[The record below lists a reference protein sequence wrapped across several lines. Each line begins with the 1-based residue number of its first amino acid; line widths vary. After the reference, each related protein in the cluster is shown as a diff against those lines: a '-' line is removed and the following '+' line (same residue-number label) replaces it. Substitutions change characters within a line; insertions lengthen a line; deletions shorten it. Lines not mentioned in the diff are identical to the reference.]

1 MTNGAPNVI
10 GLDLG
15 TTTGLSARLGAD
27 VLTTSFRLATPKECG
42 KSVRSV
48 NDPRFRRL
56 RERVAAVI
64 ARAPV
69 EIPLTVAW
77 EDVQFVSTAYQYALW
92 VTLRAAVWAA
102 IDDSARIVKRLAVP
116 VGTLKKFATGSGAA
130 DKDRMRIAAER
141 RGYLGPNHG
150 LDDNAVDALWVAL
163 WALEQR

>member
-1 MTNGAPNVI
+1 M
-10 GLDLG
+10 
-15 TTTGLSARLGAD
+15 
-27 VLTTSFRLATPKECG
+27 
-42 KSVRSV
+42 
-48 NDPRFRRL
+48 
-56 RERVAAVI
+56 I
-64 ARAPV
+64 ARAPA
-69 EIPLTVAW
+69 ETPLTVAW

-130 DKDRMRIAAER
+130 DKDRMRLAAER